1 MCELII
7 SSQSAG
13 YFNLIQ
19 SSKVTIQHD
28 TYKRPFVNVKISK
41 KAAFTKYKHTKFIY
55 QRRKTMSAYKQI
67 VIAVDLSDDSQKVC
81 RRALEITKGNK
92 VNILLVHVVEYI
104 YQMGISYDPMFYPS
118 MEDLSENEEQL
129 IKSAKE
135 KMAALIKEVPAPETV
150 DLVSSVI
157 SGIPKTEILRL
168 AEEKQADLIVC
179 GSHGRS
185 GFELLLGSTANAI
198 LHHAPCDVLA
208 VRTKKVKE

>member
-1 MCELII
+1 
-7 SSQSAG
+7 
-13 YFNLIQ
+13 
-19 SSKVTIQHD
+19 
-28 TYKRPFVNVKISK
+28 
-41 KAAFTKYKHTKFIY
+41 
-55 QRRKTMSAYKQI
+55 MSAYKQI

>member
-1 MCELII
+1 
-7 SSQSAG
+7 
-13 YFNLIQ
+13 
-19 SSKVTIQHD
+19 
-28 TYKRPFVNVKISK
+28 
-41 KAAFTKYKHTKFIY
+41 
-55 QRRKTMSAYKQI
+55 MSAYKQI
-67 VIAVDLSDDSQKVC
+67 VIAVDLTDDSQKVC

-135 KMAALIKEVPAPETV
+135 KMTELIKEVPAPETV
-150 DLVSSVI
+150 CLERSVI

-208 VRTKKVKE
+208 VRTKKTKE

>member
-1 MCELII
+1 
-7 SSQSAG
+7 
-13 YFNLIQ
+13 
-19 SSKVTIQHD
+19 
-28 TYKRPFVNVKISK
+28 
-41 KAAFTKYKHTKFIY
+41 
-55 QRRKTMSAYKQI
+55 MSAYKQI
-67 VIAVDLSDDSQKVC
+67 VIAVDLTEDSQKVC

-135 KMAALIKEVPAPETV
+135 KMAALLKEMPVPEA
-150 DLVSSVI
+150 VSFENSVI

-208 VRTKKVKE
+208 VRTKKTKNK